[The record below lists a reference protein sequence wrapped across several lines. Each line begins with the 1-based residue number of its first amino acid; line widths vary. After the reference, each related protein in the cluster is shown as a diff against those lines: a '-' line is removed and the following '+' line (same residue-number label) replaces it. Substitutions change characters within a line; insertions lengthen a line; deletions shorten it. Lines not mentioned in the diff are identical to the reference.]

1 MAGIGRLV
9 PGKDSSSAT
18 NPSGGGDDDPGNTC
32 TRSVQPSNWTGQTDS
47 SSIQSD
53 GDDDY
58 YEDYESSDGRVT
70 ATLDVTDYVGSG
82 ETLQSVAVDYGGSAD
97 CDSQADFCTADASTQ
112 VSFNT
117 GESES
122 GAAATD
128 SNTANDGYS
137 DTLTTTNENVE
148 TIDRLLDGSE
158 TGNNKNPP
166 DGRLLRIAFSGT
178 HSRPIAALPSSGGI
192 A

>member
-18 NPSGGGDDDPGNTC
+18 DPSGGGDDDPGNTC

-70 ATLDVTDYVGSG
+70 ATLDVTDYAGSG
-82 ETLQSVAVDYGGSAD
+82 ETLQSVAVDYGGNAD
-97 CDSQADFCTADASTQ
+97 CDSQADFCTADVSTQ

-128 SNTANDGYS
+128 SNTANDSYS
-137 DTLTTTNENVE
+137 GTLTTTNENVG

-166 DGRLLRIAFSGT
+166 EGRLLRITNAN
-178 HSRPIAALPSSGGI
+178 
-192 A
+192 

>member
-18 NPSGGGDDDPGNTC
+18 DPSGG
-32 TRSVQPSNWTGQTDS
+32 
-47 SSIQSD
+47 

-58 YEDYESSDGRVT
+58 YEDYESSDGQVT
-70 ATLDVTDYVGSG
+70 ATLDVANYVDSG
-82 ETLQSVAVDYGGSAD
+82 ETLKSVEVGYGGSAD

-128 SNTANDGYS
+128 SDTANDSYS
-137 DTLTTTNENVE
+137 GTLTTTNENVE

-158 TGNNKNPP
+158 TGNNKNPRSP
-166 DGRLLRIAFSGT
+166 RLLRIGLF
-178 HSRPIAALPSSGGI
+178 P
-192 A
+192 

>member
-18 NPSGGGDDDPGNTC
+18 DPSGG
-32 TRSVQPSNWTGQTDS
+32 
-47 SSIQSD
+47 

-58 YEDYESSDGRVT
+58 YEDYESSDGQVT
-70 ATLDVTDYVGSG
+70 ATLDVANYVDSG
-82 ETLQSVAVDYGGSAD
+82 ETLKSVEVGYGGSAD

-128 SNTANDGYS
+128 SDTANDSYS
-137 DTLTTTNENVE
+137 GTLTTTNENVE

-166 DGRLLRIAFSGT
+166 DGRLLRIAFFRYAFTAYSGT
-178 HSRPIAALPSSGGI
+178 SVKRWNCVTYSRKSLVDRDNLGPPHRRT
-192 A
+192 